1 MEKIAA
7 PLNIIAYSTMANQIP
22 KIDNDQLVNNAP
34 YENNRQEINQSEVVE
49 HEIENYEAIREIYP
63 YELFKKE
70 LLPNLNK
77 K

>member
-1 MEKIAA
+1 MKKIVA
-7 PLNIIAYSTMANQIP
+7 PLNIIANSIMVNQIP
-22 KIDNDQLVNNAP
+22 KVDNAQLVNNVP

-49 HEIENYEAIREIYP
+49 HEIENYETIIEMYP

-70 LLPNLNK
+70 LLSNLSK